1 VRYARFIQ
9 FLLGTLLIYLVPP
22 LLGWGLDDLSGFFSL
37 APRAGYALLIV
48 ILGCVAGYQAIGAP
62 EGLRGGKGVEG
73 KLVRRQGLVKV
84 VVILA
89 MYVALVFLP
98 FADRRSIGVMAMTQV
113 SHWLGLITAGLGF
126 TLIFWSGIALGRFYS
141 ADVTIQKDHRL
152 ITTGLYRYIRHPRY
166 LGTLLV
172 AIGLSLLFRSW
183 IGLAASI
190 LFLGVL
196 LFRINDEETL
206 MQAEFGSDWEA
217 YCRRSWRM
225 IPYLY

>member
-1 VRYARFIQ
+1 MKYARFIQ
-9 FLLGTLLIYLVPP
+9 FLLGTLLIYLLPP
-22 LLGWGLDDLSGFFSL
+22 LVGWGLDDLSGFFAL

-98 FADRRSIGVMAMTQV
+98 FADRRSIGVMEATEATR
-113 SHWLGLITAGLGF
+113 WIGLSVTGLGF

-141 ADVTIQKDHRL
+141 ADVTIQTDHRL
-152 ITTGLYRYIRHPRY
+152 ITAGLYRSIRHPRY

-172 AIGLSLLFRSW
+172 ASGLSFLFRSW
-183 IGLAASI
+183 IGLAASV

-217 YCRRSWRM
+217 YCQRSWRL